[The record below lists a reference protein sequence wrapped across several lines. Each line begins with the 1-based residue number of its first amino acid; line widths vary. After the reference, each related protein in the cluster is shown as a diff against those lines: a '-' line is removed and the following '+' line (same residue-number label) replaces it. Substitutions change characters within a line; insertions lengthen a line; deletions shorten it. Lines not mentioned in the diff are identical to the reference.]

1 MKMTREEAKE
11 MLPIIQAWADGQTV
25 DWYDPAIG
33 WSLSGFTLDFDKK
46 PNFYRIKPEP
56 KYRPFKTREECWN
69 EMHKHPDFGWV
80 KVNVNV
86 NVTCE
91 YEQIVRICDYRKTE
105 LTFNIANSDDVYTSE
120 MMLNTYTFIDG
131 TPIGIKDE

>member
-1 MKMTREEAKE
+1 MKLTREEAKE

-33 WSLSGFTLDFDKK
+33 WRLSGFTLDFDKK

-56 KYRPFKTREECWN
+56 RYRPFKTREECWN

-80 KVNVNV
+80 KVNV
-86 NVTCE
+86 TCE
-91 YEQIVRICDYRKTE
+91 YEQIVRIFDYCKTE
-105 LTFNIANSDDVYTSE
+105 LCFKIANSDDDYTSE
-120 MMLNTYTFIDG
+120 MMLNSYTFTDG
-131 TPIGIKDE
+131 TPFGIKE